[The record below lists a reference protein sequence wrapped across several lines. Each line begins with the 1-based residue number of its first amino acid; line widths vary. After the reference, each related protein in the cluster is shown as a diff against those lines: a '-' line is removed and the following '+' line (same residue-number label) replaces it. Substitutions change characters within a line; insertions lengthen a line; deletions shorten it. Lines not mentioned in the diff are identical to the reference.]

1 MPELRRSARAL
12 TRLWWPVALAVPLGA
27 VAGAGYAVVS
37 HPSYAANSY
46 VVVVPQNPGEGST
59 AVNFAQAYGRLAGQ
73 PQVLTAAAAETGRSV
88 AAMAGLVSGTT
99 SPDAPVIDLT
109 GTGRTPE
116 SAVQAADAV
125 AKSLIAFANTS
136 SKETGV
142 KLVPLAAAAEP
153 DAPTSPS
160 AKLDTAVGG
169 AAGVLIGAL
178 VMMTR
183 RRPGAP
189 ASGPASEPAVAPET
203 GPAAEP
209 DAPAPPRPRAEE
221 PAGEPVKEP
230 AGPAAAKDPAAAGQ
244 PQEAGKR
251 R

>member
-73 PQVLTAAAAETGRSV
+73 PQVLAAAASETGRTV

-99 SPDAPVIDLT
+99 SPDAPVIDIT
-109 GTGRTPE
+109 GTGRTPD

-125 AKSLIAFANTS
+125 AKSLISFANTS

-160 AKLDTAVGG
+160 AQLDTAVGG
-169 AAGVLIGAL
+169 AAGLLIGAL

-183 RRPGAP
+183 RRP
-189 ASGPASEPAVAPET
+189 
-203 GPAAEP
+203 AEP
-209 DAPAPPRPRAEE
+209 GPVAEVPMPPRPRS
-221 PAGEPVKEP
+221 GEPSGAEDAGNAGDTGDAKGAGDAGDAETVK
-230 AGPAAAKDPAAAGQ
+230 G
-244 PQEAGKR
+244 PQEAGSR